1 MITLLVELA
10 LFMIFLFGLYFT
22 IMVQINKVFDEALT
36 ELFQEGELQ
45 ELAWSGLHDK
55 K

>member
-1 MITLLVELA
+1 VFAEIV
-10 LFMIFLFGLYFT
+10 LFFTFLFALYFT
-22 IMVQINKVFDEALT
+22 IMVQINKVFDEALS